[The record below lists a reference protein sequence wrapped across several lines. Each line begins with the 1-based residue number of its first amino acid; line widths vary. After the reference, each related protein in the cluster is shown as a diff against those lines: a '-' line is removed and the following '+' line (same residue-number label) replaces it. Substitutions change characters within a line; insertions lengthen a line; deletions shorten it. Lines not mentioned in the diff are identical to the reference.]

1 MFKTRLISG
10 IILVIIALATI
21 ISGSWILF
29 FTLLAVSLI
38 GMRELYKVMK
48 VSDEHVTVLELVGY
62 LGAVLYYIAMRF
74 DFGSYGTM
82 AIIISMILILFVY
95 VFGYPKYRAEQVMA
109 AFFGMVYVAV
119 MLSFIY
125 LTRNLPDGKFLVWLI
140 FLCSWGCDTCAY
152 CVGML
157 IGKHKMAPV
166 LSPKKSIE
174 GAVGGVVG
182 AALLG
187 VIYAAATQGKMAEY
201 ALICA
206 VGALISMVGDLAASA
221 IKRNQN
227 IKDYG
232 KLIPGHGG
240 ILDRFDSV
248 IITAPVIY
256 YLAKIDSW
264 NLGDIEMKNIAILGS
279 TGSIGTQTLDV
290 ARKNE
295 DLRVV
300 AVSAGKSVEK
310 LEEQIREFHP
320 ILAAVWDEKAARDLK
335 TRIADTD
342 TKVVSGMEGLLELA
356 SMPESD
362 ILVTAIVGMIGIRPT
377 MEGIRAGKDI
387 ALANKETL
395 VTAGHLIM
403 PMARGIWCIHPSGR

>member
-29 FTLLAVSLI
+29 FTLLVVSLI

-48 VSDEHVTVLELVGY
+48 VSDEHITVLELVGY
-62 LGAVLYYIAMRF
+62 LGAVLYYITMKF

-109 AFFGMVYVAV
+109 AFFGVIYVAV

-125 LTRNLPDGKFLVWLI
+125 LTRSLPDGKFLVWLI

-256 YLAKIDSW
+256 YLAKT
-264 NLGDIEMKNIAILGS
+264 ILG
-279 TGSIGTQTLDV
+279 I
-290 ARKNE
+290 
-295 DLRVV
+295 
-300 AVSAGKSVEK
+300 
-310 LEEQIREFHP
+310 
-320 ILAAVWDEKAARDLK
+320 
-335 TRIADTD
+335 
-342 TKVVSGMEGLLELA
+342 
-356 SMPESD
+356 
-362 ILVTAIVGMIGIRPT
+362 
-377 MEGIRAGKDI
+377 
-387 ALANKETL
+387 
-395 VTAGHLIM
+395 
-403 PMARGIWCIHPSGR
+403 

>member
-10 IILVIIALATI
+10 IVLVIIALATI

-62 LGAVLYYIAMRF
+62 LGAVLYYIAMKA
-74 DFGSYGTM
+74 DFGNYGTM
-82 AIIISMILILFVY
+82 AIITSMILILFVY
-95 VFGYPKYRAEQVMA
+95 VFGYPKYHAEQVMA
-109 AFFGMVYVAV
+109 AFFGVVYVAV

-125 LTRNLPDGKFLVWLI
+125 LTRSLPDGKFLVWLI

-174 GAVGGVVG
+174 GAVGGVAG

-256 YLAKIDSW
+256 YLAK
-264 NLGDIEMKNIAILGS
+264 MILG
-279 TGSIGTQTLDV
+279 I
-290 ARKNE
+290 
-295 DLRVV
+295 
-300 AVSAGKSVEK
+300 
-310 LEEQIREFHP
+310 
-320 ILAAVWDEKAARDLK
+320 
-335 TRIADTD
+335 
-342 TKVVSGMEGLLELA
+342 
-356 SMPESD
+356 
-362 ILVTAIVGMIGIRPT
+362 
-377 MEGIRAGKDI
+377 
-387 ALANKETL
+387 
-395 VTAGHLIM
+395 
-403 PMARGIWCIHPSGR
+403 

>member
-10 IILVIIALATI
+10 IVLVIIALATI

-62 LGAVLYYIAMRF
+62 LGAVLYYIAMKA
-74 DFGSYGTM
+74 DFGNYGTM

-95 VFGYPKYRAEQVMA
+95 VFGYPKYHAEQVMA
-109 AFFGMVYVAV
+109 AFFGVVYVAV

-125 LTRNLPDGKFLVWLI
+125 LTRSLPDGKFLVWLI

-174 GAVGGVVG
+174 GAVGGVAG

-201 ALICA
+201 ALVCA

-256 YLAKIDSW
+256 YLAK
-264 NLGDIEMKNIAILGS
+264 MILG
-279 TGSIGTQTLDV
+279 I
-290 ARKNE
+290 
-295 DLRVV
+295 
-300 AVSAGKSVEK
+300 
-310 LEEQIREFHP
+310 
-320 ILAAVWDEKAARDLK
+320 
-335 TRIADTD
+335 
-342 TKVVSGMEGLLELA
+342 
-356 SMPESD
+356 
-362 ILVTAIVGMIGIRPT
+362 
-377 MEGIRAGKDI
+377 
-387 ALANKETL
+387 
-395 VTAGHLIM
+395 
-403 PMARGIWCIHPSGR
+403 